1 MDTRSVTRLG
11 ALRRERAQRR
21 EEATMPGTSKLL
33 QRLSSAFLIG
43 VLAALLASTA
53 SAAVQTIDDIIKNGK
68 IVVGVSTTTPI
79 FGLVNKDGE
88 PEGYDPDVARLL
100 AKYLGVKVEFVP
112 VTGANRIPLL
122 LSGKVD
128 VLICLFGITPERAQQ
143 VWYSMPY
150 AYEAATLV
158 APAALNVKTVD
169 DLKGKRVGVPRGAM
183 QDLMLTPLA
192 QQKGFTLQRFDDEAT
207 ELQALIAG
215 QIDIGGTGLLVNDR
229 LNRNNPGKDY
239 QVKIVL
245 RPLHFGIGMRRG
257 EIDKLQWLNTFVY
270 TIKNNGELDA
280 ISRKWRQ
287 RPLED
292 LPVF

>member
-1 MDTRSVTRLG
+1 MS
-11 ALRRERAQRR
+11 
-21 EEATMPGTSKLL
+21 ATYKVL
-33 QRLSSAFLIG
+33 QRLSSAFAIG
-43 VLAALLASTA
+43 LLTAWCACAQAANP
-53 SAAVQTIDDIIKNGK
+53 QTVDDIIKAGK

-79 FGLVNKDGE
+79 FGLIGKDGE

-112 VTGANRIPLL
+112 VTGANRIPQL
-122 LSGKVD
+122 LSGRVD

-158 APAALNVKTVD
+158 APAALNVKTID
-169 DLKGKRVGVPRGAM
+169 DLRGKRVGVPRGAM

-192 QQKGFTLQRFDDEAT
+192 QEKGFQLQRFDDEAT
-207 ELQALIAG
+207 ELQALISG
-215 QIDIGGTGLLVNDR
+215 QIDIGGTGLLVNQR

-245 RPLHFGIGMRRG
+245 RPLHFGIGIRRG
-257 EIDKLQWLNTFVY
+257 ETDKLQWLNTFVY

-280 ISRKWRQ
+280 ISRKWRD

>member
-1 MDTRSVTRLG
+1 MFRFF
-11 ALRRERAQRR
+11 
-21 EEATMPGTSKLL
+21 KLL
-33 QRLSSAFLIG
+33 RSSIVVATGLFAILH
-43 VLAALLASTA
+43 AAAP
-53 SAAVQTIDDIIKNGK
+53 AAAEQTIDEIIKKGT

-79 FGLVNKDGE
+79 FGLIGKNGE

-158 APAALNVKTVD
+158 APAKVQVKTVD

-192 QQKGFTLQRFDDEAT
+192 QEKGFTLQRFDDEAT

-215 QIDIGGTGLLVNDR
+215 QVDLGGTGLMVNQR
-229 LNRNNPGKDY
+229 LNRNDPGKDY
-239 QVKIVL
+239 QVKILL
-245 RPLHFGIGMRRG
+245 RPLHFGIGIRRG
-257 EIDKLQWLNTFVY
+257 EMDKLQWLNTFVY

-280 ISRKWRQ
+280 ISRKWREL
-287 RPLED
+287 PLEQ

>member
-1 MDTRSVTRLG
+1 MS
-11 ALRRERAQRR
+11 
-21 EEATMPGTSKLL
+21 MSKWFKAVQLM
-33 QRLSSAFLIG
+33 
-43 VLAALLASTA
+43 STA
-53 SAAVQTIDDIIKNGK
+53 AAIAILAICHAPAATAAEQTIDDIIKKGT

-79 FGLVNKDGE
+79 FGLIGKDGE
-88 PEGYDPDVARLL
+88 PEGYDPDVARLM

-122 LSGKVD
+122 LSGRVD
-128 VLICLFGITPERAQQ
+128 VLICLFGITAERALQ

-158 APAALNVKTVD
+158 APAALNVKAID
-169 DLKGKRVGVPRGAM
+169 DLKGKKVGVPRGAM
-183 QDLMLTPLA
+183 QDLMLTPLEKD
-192 QQKGFTLQRFDDEAT
+192 KGFTLQRFDDEAT
-207 ELQALIAG
+207 ELQALISG
-215 QIDIGGTGLLVNDR
+215 QIDLGGTGLLVNQR

-257 EIDKLQWLNTFVY
+257 ENDKRQWLNTFVY

-280 ISRKWRQ
+280 ISQKWRQ
-287 RPLED
+287 MPLEV

>member
-1 MDTRSVTRLG
+1 MS
-11 ALRRERAQRR
+11 
-21 EEATMPGTSKLL
+21 ATFKLL
-33 QRLSSAFLIG
+33 QRLSSAFAIG
-43 VLAALLASTA
+43 FLAAWCA
-53 SAAVQTIDDIIKNGK
+53 SAQAANPQTIDDIIKNGK

-79 FGLVNKDGE
+79 FGLIGKDGE

-112 VTGANRIPLL
+112 VTGANRIPQL
-122 LSGKVD
+122 LSGRVD

-158 APAALNVKTVD
+158 APAAVNVKTID

-192 QQKGFTLQRFDDEAT
+192 QEKGIQLQRFDDEAT
-207 ELQALIAG
+207 ELQALISG
-215 QIDIGGTGLLVNDR
+215 QIDLGGTGLLVNQR

-245 RPLHFGIGMRRG
+245 RPLHFGIGIRRG
-257 EIDKLQWLNTFVY
+257 ETDKLQWLNTFVY

-280 ISRKWRQ
+280 ISRKWRD